1 MLKSLLSLL
10 TVCCLHGITISQVD
24 LYLQTFGDSSD
35 PALIYLHGGPGYNCS
50 TFEASTAQSLADRGF
65 FVIVYDRRGE
75 GRSSALNAKYSFEES
90 IADINLLMKHF
101 KIAKVSLLGH
111 SFGGMLAIKYAEK
124 FPENVE
130 EIFLIGAP
138 ISLQKTF
145 KNIIS
150 KSKEI
155 YTIKGDST
163 SLMYINMLEKMD
175 TTSLMYGSYSFMHAM
190 QNGFYSPKKPT
201 EEAIQIMQ
209 KMSTHAEAIHFSQM
223 TTEGPTGFYQTEK
236 YTTLDLMPEVR
247 KLVKNGVKITGLYG
261 EEDGLYSVDQVFE
274 LQDVIGKD
282 NIFYFSRCSHSVFI
296 DQQSSFL
303 EVITTNLN
311 YLKK

>member
-1 MLKSLLSLL
+1 L
-10 TVCCLHGITISQVD
+10 TVCFLQSIAFSQVD
-24 LYLQTFGDSSD
+24 LYHQTFGDSSH

-50 TFEASTAQSLADRGF
+50 TFEASTAQSLADLGF

-75 GRSSALNAKYSFEES
+75 GRSSALTAKYSFEES
-90 IADINLLMKHF
+90 LADINVLMKQF
-101 KIAKVSLLGH
+101 KISKVSLLGH
-111 SFGGMLAIKYAEK
+111 SFGGMLAIKYAEE
-124 FPENVE
+124 FPQNVE
-130 EIFLIGAP
+130 ELFLIGAP

-150 KSKEI
+150 RSKEI
-155 YTIKGDST
+155 YTSKGDST
-163 SLMYINMLEKMD
+163 NLTYINLLEKMD
-175 TTSLMYGSYSFMHAM
+175 TTALMYGSYSFMHAM

-201 EEAIQIMQ
+201 NEAIQIMQ
-209 KMSTHAEAIHFSQM
+209 KMSTHPAAQYFSKM

-236 YTTLDLMPEVR
+236 YTMLDLMPEVQ
-247 KLVKNGVKITGLYG
+247 KLVKNRVKITGIYG

-311 YLKK
+311 HLKK

>member
-1 MLKSLLSLL
+1 MLKSFLSLIAICFL
-10 TVCCLHGITISQVD
+10 QSIAFTQVD
-24 LYLQTFGDSSD
+24 LYHQTFGDSSH

-50 TFEASTAQSLADRGF
+50 TFEASTAQTLADRGF

-75 GRSSALNAKYSFEES
+75 GRSSTLAAKYSFEES
-90 IADINLLMKHF
+90 IADINALMKQF
-101 KIAKVSLLGH
+101 KITKASLIGH
-111 SFGGMLAIKYAEK
+111 SFGGMLAVKYAQK
-124 FPENVE
+124 FPQNVE
-130 EIFLIGAP
+130 ELFLIGAP

-155 YTIKGDST
+155 YTAKADST
-163 SLMYINMLEKMD
+163 NMMYINMLEKMD
-175 TTSLMYGSYSFMHAM
+175 STSLMYGSYSFMHAM

-209 KMSTHAEAIHFSQM
+209 KMASHPQAIHFSKM

-236 YTTLDLMPEVR
+236 YTTLDLMPEVQQ
-247 KLVKNGVKITGLYG
+247 LVKNGLKITGMYG

-311 YLKK
+311 QLKK